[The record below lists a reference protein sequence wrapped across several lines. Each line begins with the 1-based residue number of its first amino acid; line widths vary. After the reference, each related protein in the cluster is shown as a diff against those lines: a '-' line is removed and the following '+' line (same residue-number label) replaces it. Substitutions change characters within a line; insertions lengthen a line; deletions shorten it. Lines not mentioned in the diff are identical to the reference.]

1 MKGIILAGGS
11 GTRLHPVTKGV
22 SKQLLPVYDKPMVYY
37 PLSVLMLAGIR
48 EILIITTPKDK
59 AAFVELLGDGST
71 WGLTLSYAT
80 QDQPNGLA
88 EAFIIGED
96 FIAGD
101 DVALVL
107 GDNLFFGESFT
118 EKLIRVRT
126 RVEQYGGAGIFAY
139 EVKDPQR
146 FGVVCKDERNR
157 VVSIEEKPT
166 DPKSNLAVTGLYF
179 YDYTVV
185 EKAKSVKPSQR
196 GELEI
201 TDINNFYIEDENLSV
216 EVLGRGF
223 AWLDTG
229 THESLL
235 EAAGYVRTLQRQ
247 QGTYIACLEEIAYK
261 KGWISREQLL
271 ASGQELSKI
280 EYGSYILKLFG
291 ETIK

>member
-1 MKGIILAGGS
+1 
-11 GTRLHPVTKGV
+11 
-22 SKQLLPVYDKPMVYY
+22 
-37 PLSVLMLAGIR
+37 
-48 EILIITTPKDK
+48 
-59 AAFVELLGDGST
+59 
-71 WGLTLSYAT
+71 
-80 QDQPNGLA
+80 LA

-223 AWLDTG
+223 AWLDTVN
-229 THESLL
+229 HNVRHNFINNRFNL
-235 EAAGYVRTLQRQ
+235 EV
-247 QGTYIACLEEIAYK
+247 
-261 KGWISREQLL
+261 ISDICS
-271 ASGQELSKI
+271 AI
-280 EYGSYILKLFG
+280 
-291 ETIK
+291 